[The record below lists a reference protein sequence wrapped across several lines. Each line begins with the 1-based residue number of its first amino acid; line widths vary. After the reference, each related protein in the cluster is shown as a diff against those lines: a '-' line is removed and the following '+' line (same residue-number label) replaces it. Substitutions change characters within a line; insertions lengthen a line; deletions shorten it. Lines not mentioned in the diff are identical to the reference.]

1 MNEAI
6 KVETNYLDNCQHG
19 CTHFLSVYLFTVI
32 KMMIEYHW
40 MCYGTS
46 LIVIFAFAGWK
57 AIENIT
63 NTLTTERD
71 D

>member
-1 MNEAI
+1 MKLLKWKQITWIIVNMA
-6 KVETNYLDNCQHG
+6 VLV
-19 CTHFLSVYLFTVI
+19 FLSVYLITAFE
-32 KMMIEYHW
+32 MMIEYHW
-40 MCYGTS
+40 MCYGAS

>member
-1 MNEAI
+1 MKQLKLKQIIWIIINMAVLI
-6 KVETNYLDNCQHG
+6 
-19 CTHFLSVYLFTVI
+19 FLSVYLITAFE
-32 KMMIEYHW
+32 MMIEYHW

-57 AIENIT
+57 AVENIVKA
-63 NTLTTERD
+63 LMIERD

>member
-1 MNEAI
+1 MAVLI
-6 KVETNYLDNCQHG
+6 
-19 CTHFLSVYLFTVI
+19 FLSVYLITAFE
-32 KMMIEYHW
+32 MMIEYHW

-57 AIENIT
+57 AVEDIVKALMI
-63 NTLTTERD
+63 ERD

>member
-1 MNEAI
+1 MKQLKWKQIIWIIVNMAVLI
-6 KVETNYLDNCQHG
+6 
-19 CTHFLSVYLFTVI
+19 FLSVYLFTTI

-40 MCYGTS
+40 MHYGTS

>member
-1 MNEAI
+1 MAVLI
-6 KVETNYLDNCQHG
+6 
-19 CTHFLSVYLFTVI
+19 FLSVYLFTVI

>member
-1 MNEAI
+1 MKQLKWKQIIWIIINMA
-6 KVETNYLDNCQHG
+6 VLT
-19 CTHFLSVYLFTVI
+19 FLSGYLIVTFEI
-32 KMMIEYHW
+32 LIEHHR
-40 MCYGTS
+40 MCFETS

>member
-1 MNEAI
+1 MKQLKWKQIIWIIVNMAVLI
-6 KVETNYLDNCQHG
+6 
-19 CTHFLSVYLFTVI
+19 FLSVYLFTVI

-40 MCYGTS
+40 MRYGTS